1 MQPIPP
7 PHQPGPS
14 PDHPQQSPFGPGF
27 PHGPV
32 PPELGLTVDQDWLR
46 RTRQR
51 NMALWGLVAVTV
63 IGCAVMWGY
72 DESGVIGAFLIASF
86 LAFSAFAILVVRV
99 LIRLGDKPASI
110 QPVVINYGP
119 GSVLPGWY
127 PDPQGVTRW
136 HDGKHWT
143 PHTHPPQP

>member
-14 PDHPQQSPFGPGF
+14 PNHPQQDSFGPEF

-32 PPELGLTVDQDWLR
+32 PPELGLTVDPDWLR

-51 NMALWGLVAVTV
+51 NLVLWGLVAATV

-72 DESGVIGAFLIASF
+72 DAAGIIGAFLIASL
-86 LAFSAFAILVVRV
+86 LAFTAFAILVVRV
-99 LIRLGDKPASI
+99 LIRLGDKPPPI
-110 QPVVINYGP
+110 QPVVITYGP
-119 GSVLPGWY
+119 GSVPPGWY
-127 PDPQGVTRW
+127 TDPHGVTRW
-136 HDGKHWT
+136 HDGKNWT
-143 PHTHPPQP
+143 PHTYPPQP